1 MNKQKFITLD
11 NITDLLPLD
20 FTEEQIAK
28 AKTMFYK
35 KMAVEMHLMYG
46 GKMQTIPKA
55 PIYGF
60 NWFNVWYTPGVSA
73 VSTSIRD
80 ENETSFQMSNRK
92 NMVAVVSDS
101 TRVLGDG
108 DCTPPGGLGVMEGKA
123 MLMKYLGG
131 VDAVA
136 LCIDS
141 KDQTGEPNPDKIIDF
156 VKMVQPSFGAINLED
171 ISQPNCFKVLDVLR
185 KECDIPVWHDDAQG
199 TACVTLAG
207 VINALKL
214 TGKKMS
220 EIKVVL
226 YGAGAS
232 NTSIARLMIT
242 DGADPKNIIMFDS
255 KSTLHKNC
263 ERYKNDPRFYVQWEL
278 CKITNPDCIT
288 TPEEAFKDADLLVAL
303 SKPGPDTIKTDW
315 IKLMAEK
322 AIVFVCANPVPE
334 IYPYQAKEA
343 GAYIV
348 ATGRGDFPNQV
359 NNSVCFPSI
368 LKGTLLVSARKITDT
383 MAIRAAHSIAEF
395 AEQRGI
401 DVENIMPTMLEW
413 KLFPKVAADVAMQ
426 AIKEGVALKNLTWD
440 EVYQAAKKDIMEARE
455 ITQMLQDKEYIA
467 PIYDEVIEKIMDE
480 VIQSLK

>member
-11 NITDLLPLD
+11 NITDLLPKD

-28 AKTMFYK
+28 AKTLFYK
-35 KMAVEMHLMYG
+35 KMALEMHQLYG

-60 NWFNVWYTPGVSA
+60 NWFNVWYTPGVSS
-73 VSTSIRD
+73 VSTTIRD
-80 ENETSFQMSNRK
+80 DNDTSFQLSNRK
-92 NMVAVVSDS
+92 NIVAVVSDS

-108 DCTPPGGLGVMEGKA
+108 DCTPSGGLGVMEGKA

-141 KDQTGEPNPDKIIDF
+141 KDQTGEPNPEKIIDF

-171 ISQPNCFKVLDVLR
+171 ISQPNCFKVLDTLR

-207 VINALKL
+207 VINSLKL

-242 DGADPKNIIMFDS
+242 DGADPKKIVMFDS

-278 CKITNPDCIT
+278 CQITNPNCIT

-303 SKPGPDTIKTDW
+303 SKPGPDTIKTEW

-413 KLFPKVAADVAMQ
+413 ELFPKVAADVAMQ
-426 AIKEGVALKNLTWD
+426 AIKEGVALKNLTWE
-440 EVYQAAKKDIMEARE
+440 EVYNAAKKDIMEARE
-455 ITQMLQDKEYIA
+455 ITQMLQDKEYIT
-467 PIYDEVIEKIMDE
+467 PIFDEVIEKIMND
-480 VIQSLK
+480 VIQSLQ